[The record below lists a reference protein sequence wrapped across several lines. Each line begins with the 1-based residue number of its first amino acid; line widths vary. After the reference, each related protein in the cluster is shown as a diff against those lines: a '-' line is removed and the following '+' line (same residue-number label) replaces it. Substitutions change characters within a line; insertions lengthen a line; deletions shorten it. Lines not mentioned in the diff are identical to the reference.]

1 MDEVLGFC
9 TEYMQ
14 EYKLIRQRILDDKE
28 EPVMNSEIEEGKGLQ
43 RLLLAK
49 LRASIHEFI
58 VMNVEPL

>member
-1 MDEVLGFC
+1 
-9 TEYMQ
+9 
-14 EYKLIRQRILDDKE
+14 
-28 EPVMNSEIEEGKGLQ
+28 MNSEIEEGKGLQ